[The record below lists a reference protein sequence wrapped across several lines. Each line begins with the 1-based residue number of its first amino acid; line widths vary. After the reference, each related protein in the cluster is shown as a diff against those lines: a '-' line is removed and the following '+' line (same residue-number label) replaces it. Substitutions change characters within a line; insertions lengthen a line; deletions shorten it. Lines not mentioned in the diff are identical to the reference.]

1 MSFCPDPGG
10 AADRTWPQRH
20 LETSKALRSN
30 TERCV
35 SRFPHSVVLS
45 SMKGKMDMA
54 PPQQRPLLQ
63 FINVSKRF
71 PGVIAVDDVT
81 LDIFAGEVHVIAG
94 ENGAGKSTLMKLLSQ
109 VERPTH
115 GRVLLNGADVIF
127 ASPQHARSLG
137 ISMVYQEFAL
147 APHLTVAQNITLGR
161 ESTRF
166 GVIDRAAEVEQARS
180 LLQRVGLSIDPR
192 RLVSTLSVAQQ
203 QLVEIAKALD
213 IEAKLVIMDEPTATL
228 TGQEIADLFHVIR
241 GLTAQGIGVIYISHR
256 LDEIFQIADRVTV
269 MRDGKVV
276 TTLPRSD
283 IDQQKLIRLMVG
295 RDIQQ
300 LYPKPESKIGPV
312 VLRAEGITRRGIL
325 HQCSF
330 EVRSG
335 EILGFAGLVGSG
347 RTELA
352 RAVFGADPIDA
363 GTIWLEGQRVSI
375 RSPTSAIAA
384 GIGYLT
390 EDRKRDGLA
399 MTLDIAQNI
408 TLTNLPTVAS
418 WIDLGKEERI
428 ALRARDRLNIRTPSV
443 HRNVTVLSGGNQQK
457 VIVARWLETQ
467 ARVLFFDEPSRGI
480 DVHAKA
486 ELFELIGALAS
497 EGRAIVMISSYL
509 PELIN
514 MCDRLVVMREGRIT
528 GELQRSQFTEER
540 IMALA
545 TGASEGETL

>member
-1 MSFCPDPGG
+1 MALAQQSP
-10 AADRTWPQRH
+10 
-20 LETSKALRSN
+20 LVKLVNISK
-30 TERCV
+30 
-35 SRFPHSVVLS
+35 
-45 SMKGKMDMA
+45 
-54 PPQQRPLLQ
+54 Q
-63 FINVSKRF
+63 F
-71 PGVIAVDDVT
+71 PGVLAVDNVS
-81 LDIFAGEVHVIAG
+81 LDIYPGEVHVVAG

-109 VERPTH
+109 VERPSSGTI
-115 GRVLLNGADVIF
+115 LLNEQEVHIVN
-127 ASPQHARSLG
+127 PQHAQRLG

-147 APHLTVAQNITLGR
+147 VPHLTVSQNIALGR
-161 ESTRF
+161 ESGRF
-166 GVIDRAAEVEQARS
+166 GILDKRSEVEQARR
-180 LLQRVGLSIDPR
+180 LLQRVGLNIDPR
-192 RLVSTLSVAQQ
+192 RSVSTLSVAEQ

-213 IEAKLVIMDEPTATL
+213 IESKLVIMDEPTATL
-228 TGQEIADLFHVIR
+228 TDQEIVHLFAVIR
-241 GLTAQGIGVIYISHR
+241 GLTDRGIGVFYISHR

-276 TTLPRSD
+276 ATLPRSD

-295 RDIQQ
+295 RDIRN
-300 LYPKPESKIGPV
+300 LYPKPDPNIGPV
-312 VLRAEGITRRGIL
+312 MLRAEGITRRGIL
-325 HQCSF
+325 HQCTF
-330 EVRSG
+330 EVRAG
-335 EILGFAGLVGSG
+335 EILGFAGLIGSG

-363 GTIWLEGQRVSI
+363 GSIWLEGKRHFI
-375 RSPTSAIAA
+375 KSPVDAIAA

-408 TLTNLPTVAS
+408 TLTNLPTTVS

-428 ALRARDRLNIRTPSV
+428 ALRARDRLKIRTTSV
-443 HRNVTVLSGGNQQK
+443 HRKVNVLSGGNQQK
-457 VIVARWLETQ
+457 VIVARWLETR

-480 DVHAKA
+480 DVNAKS
-486 ELFELIGALAS
+486 ELFEIIGTLAS

-514 MCDRLVVMREGRIT
+514 MCDRLVVMHEGHIT

-545 TGASEGETL
+545 TAASEGETL

>member
-1 MSFCPDPGG
+1 M
-10 AADRTWPQRH
+10 T
-20 LETSKALRSN
+20 
-30 TERCV
+30 
-35 SRFPHSVVLS
+35 
-45 SMKGKMDMA
+45 
-54 PPQQRPLLQ
+54 PPQQPLIQLEH
-63 FINVSKRF
+63 ISKRF
-71 PGVIAVDDVT
+71 PGVLAVDDVN

-109 VERPTH
+109 VEHPTE
-115 GRVLLNGADVIF
+115 GRVLLNGHEVHVV
-127 ASPQHARSLG
+127 SPQHAQRLG

-161 ESTRF
+161 ETTRF
-166 GVIDRAAEVEQARS
+166 GVIDRSAEIEQTRK
-180 LLQRVGLSIDPR
+180 LLERVGLSINPGR
-192 RLVSTLSVAQQ
+192 AVSTLSVAQQ

-228 TGQEIADLFHVIR
+228 TGQEITDLFRVIR
-241 GLTAQGIGVIYISHR
+241 GLTANRIAVVYISHR

-276 TTLPRSD
+276 ATLPRTE
-283 IDQQKLIRLMVG
+283 IDQEKLIRLMVG
-295 RDIQQ
+295 RDIQH
-300 LYPKPESKIGPV
+300 LYPKPEPKIGPV

-325 HQCSF
+325 HHCSF
-330 EVRSG
+330 EVRAG

-352 RAVFGADPIDA
+352 RAVFGADPMDE

-375 RSPTSAIAA
+375 NSPASAIAA

-399 MTLDIAQNI
+399 MTMDIVQNI
-408 TLTNLPTVAS
+408 TLTNLPTTAS

-428 ALRARDRLNIRTPSV
+428 AVRARDRLRIRTPSL

-480 DVHAKA
+480 DVNAKA
-486 ELFELIGALAS
+486 ELFAIIGALAS

-514 MCDRLVVMREGRIT
+514 MCDRLVVMHEGQIT

-545 TGASEGETL
+545 TGASEGGSL

>member
-1 MSFCPDPGG
+1 MALSQLSPLV
-10 AADRTWPQRH
+10 Q
-20 LETSKALRSN
+20 LVNISK
-30 TERCV
+30 
-35 SRFPHSVVLS
+35 
-45 SMKGKMDMA
+45 
-54 PPQQRPLLQ
+54 Q
-63 FINVSKRF
+63 F
-71 PGVIAVDDVT
+71 PGVLAVNKVS
-81 LDIFAGEVHVIAG
+81 LEIFSGEVHVVAG

-109 VERPTH
+109 VERPTS
-115 GRVLLNGADVIF
+115 GTVLLNGREVPF
-127 ASPQHARSLG
+127 VNPQHAQRLG

-147 APHLTVAQNITLGR
+147 APHLTVAQNIVLGR

-166 GVIDRAAEVEQARS
+166 GAINQRAEVEQARR
-180 LLQRVGLSIDPR
+180 LLQRVGLHIDPKR
-192 RLVSTLSVAQQ
+192 IVSTLSVAEQQ
-203 QLVEIAKALD
+203 MVEIAKALD
-213 IEAKLVIMDEPTATL
+213 VEAKLVIMDEPTATL
-228 TGQEIADLFHVIR
+228 TEREIVHLFAVIR
-241 GLTAQGIGVIYISHR
+241 GLTAQGIAVLYISHR

-276 TTLPRSD
+276 ATLPRSE

-295 RDIQQ
+295 RDIQH
-300 LYPKPESKIGPV
+300 LYPKPEPRIGPV
-312 VLRAEGITRRGIL
+312 VLRAEGITRRGML

-330 EVRSG
+330 EVRAG

-363 GTIWLEGQRVSI
+363 GSIWLEGKRLSI
-375 RSPTSAIAA
+375 HSPASAIAA

-399 MTLDIAQNI
+399 MALDIAQNI
-408 TLTNLPTVAS
+408 TLTSLPTVAS

-428 ALRARDRLNIRTPSV
+428 ALRARNRLKIRTPSI
-443 HRNVTVLSGGNQQK
+443 HRKVAVLSGGNQQK
-457 VIVARWLETQ
+457 VIVARWLETR

-480 DVHAKA
+480 DVNAKA
-486 ELFELIGALAS
+486 ELFELIGTLAS

-514 MCDRLVVMREGRIT
+514 MCDRLLVMHEGRIA
-528 GELQRSQFTEER
+528 GELERNEFTEER

>member
-1 MSFCPDPGG
+1 MAVSQQSPLV
-10 AADRTWPQRH
+10 Q
-20 LETSKALRSN
+20 LVNISKA
-30 TERCV
+30 
-35 SRFPHSVVLS
+35 
-45 SMKGKMDMA
+45 
-54 PPQQRPLLQ
+54 
-63 FINVSKRF
+63 F
-71 PGVIAVDDVT
+71 PGVLAVNTVS
-81 LDIFAGEVHVIAG
+81 LDIFPGEVHVVAG

-109 VERPTH
+109 VERPSSGT
-115 GRVLLNGADVIF
+115 VLLNGQEVHF
-127 ASPQHARSLG
+127 VNPQHAQRLG

-147 APHLTVAQNITLGR
+147 APHLTVAQNIVLGR
-161 ESTRF
+161 ESARF
-166 GVIDRAAEVEQARS
+166 GVINQRAEVEQARR
-180 LLQRVGLSIDPR
+180 LLQRVGLRINPK
-192 RLVSTLSVAQQ
+192 RLVSTLSVAEQQ
-203 QLVEIAKALD
+203 MVEIAKALD

-228 TGQEIADLFHVIR
+228 TGTEIAHLFSVIR
-241 GLTAQGIGVIYISHR
+241 GLTAQGIAVLYISHR

-276 TTLPRSD
+276 ATLPRSE

-295 RDIQQ
+295 RDIQN
-300 LYPKPESKIGPV
+300 LYPKPEPKIGPV
-312 VLRAEGITRRGIL
+312 VLRAEGITRRRIL

-330 EVRSG
+330 EVRAG

-363 GTIWLEGQRVSI
+363 GSILLEGKRLSI
-375 RSPTSAIAA
+375 KTPASAIAA

-399 MTLDIAQNI
+399 MTLDIVQNI

-418 WIDLGKEERI
+418 WINLGEEERI
-428 ALRARDRLNIRTPSV
+428 AVRSRDRLKIRTPSI
-443 HRNVTVLSGGNQQK
+443 HRKVTVLSGGNQQK

-480 DVHAKA
+480 DVNAKA
-486 ELFELIGALAS
+486 EIFALIGALAS

-514 MCDRLVVMREGRIT
+514 MCDRLVVMREGRIA
-528 GELQRSQFTEER
+528 GELQRSEFTEER
-540 IMALA
+540 VMALA

>member
-1 MSFCPDPGG
+1 MAVAQQSPLV
-10 AADRTWPQRH
+10 Q
-20 LETSKALRSN
+20 LVNISK
-30 TERCV
+30 
-35 SRFPHSVVLS
+35 
-45 SMKGKMDMA
+45 
-54 PPQQRPLLQ
+54 Q
-63 FINVSKRF
+63 F
-71 PGVIAVDDVT
+71 PGVLAVNTVS
-81 LDIFAGEVHVIAG
+81 LDIFPGEVHVVAG

-109 VERPTH
+109 VERPTS
-115 GRVLLNGADVIF
+115 GKVLLNGREVSF
-127 ASPQHARSLG
+127 VNPQHAQRLG

-147 APHLTVAQNITLGR
+147 APHLTVAQNIVLGR

-166 GVIDRAAEVEQARS
+166 GAINRHAEVEQARR
-180 LLQRVGLSIDPR
+180 LLQQVGLHIDPK
-192 RLVSTLSVAQQ
+192 RLVSTLSVAEQQ
-203 QLVEIAKALD
+203 MVEIAKALD

-228 TGQEIADLFHVIR
+228 TEREIAHLFAVIR
-241 GLTAQGIGVIYISHR
+241 RLAVQGIAVLYISHR

-276 TTLPRSD
+276 ATLPRSD

-295 RDIQQ
+295 RDIHN
-300 LYPKPESKIGPV
+300 LYPKPELKIGPV
-312 VLRAEGITRRGIL
+312 VLRVEGITRRGML

-330 EVRSG
+330 EVRAG

-363 GTIWLEGQRVSI
+363 GSIWLEGKRLSI
-375 RSPTSAIAA
+375 NSPASAIAA

-390 EDRKRDGLA
+390 EDRKRNGLA

-408 TLTNLPTVAS
+408 TLTHLPTIAS
-418 WIDLGKEERI
+418 WIDRGREERI
-428 ALRARDRLNIRTPSV
+428 ALRARDRLRIRTPSV
-443 HRNVTVLSGGNQQK
+443 HRKVAVLSGGNQQK

-480 DVHAKA
+480 DVNAKA
-486 ELFELIGALAS
+486 EIFEFIGTLAS

-509 PELIN
+509 PELLN
-514 MCDRLVVMREGRIT
+514 MCDRLLVMHEGHIA

-540 IMALA
+540 VMALA

>member
-1 MSFCPDPGG
+1 MALAQQSPLV
-10 AADRTWPQRH
+10 Q
-20 LETSKALRSN
+20 LVNISKA
-30 TERCV
+30 
-35 SRFPHSVVLS
+35 
-45 SMKGKMDMA
+45 
-54 PPQQRPLLQ
+54 
-63 FINVSKRF
+63 F
-71 PGVIAVDDVT
+71 PGVLAVNTVS
-81 LDIFAGEVHVIAG
+81 LEIFPGEVHVVAG

-109 VERPTH
+109 VERPTS
-115 GRVLLNGADVIF
+115 GKMVLNGQEVPFIN
-127 ASPQHARSLG
+127 PQHAQRLG

-147 APHLTVAQNITLGR
+147 APHLTVAQNIVLGR
-161 ESTRF
+161 ERTQF
-166 GVIDRAAEVEQARS
+166 GVLNQRAEIEQARR
-180 LLQRVGLSIDPR
+180 LLQRVGLHIDPK
-192 RLVSTLSVAQQ
+192 RLVSTLSVAEQQ
-203 QLVEIAKALD
+203 MVEIAKALD
-213 IEAKLVIMDEPTATL
+213 IEVKLVIMDEPTATL
-228 TGQEIADLFHVIR
+228 TEREIAHLFSVIR
-241 GLTAQGIGVIYISHR
+241 GLTAQGIAVLYISHR

-276 TTLPRSD
+276 ATLPRSE

-295 RDIQQ
+295 RDIHN

-312 VLRAEGITRRGIL
+312 VLRVEGITRKGLL

-330 EVRSG
+330 EVRAG

-363 GTIWLEGQRVSI
+363 GSIWLDGKRLSI
-375 RSPTSAIAA
+375 TSPASAIAA

-399 MTLDIAQNI
+399 MTLDITQNI

-418 WIDLGKEERI
+418 WIDRGREERI
-428 ALRARDRLNIRTPSV
+428 ALRSRDRLNIRTPSV
-443 HRNVTVLSGGNQQK
+443 HRKVAVLSGGNQQK

-480 DVHAKA
+480 DVNAKA
-486 ELFELIGALAS
+486 EIFELIGTLAS

-514 MCDRLVVMREGRIT
+514 MCDRLIVMHEGRIA
-528 GELQRSQFTEER
+528 GELSRSEFTEER
-540 IMALA
+540 VMALA

>member
-1 MSFCPDPGG
+1 MAVS
-10 AADRTWPQRH
+10 PQ
-20 LETSKALRSN
+20 LPLVELVNISKA
-30 TERCV
+30 
-35 SRFPHSVVLS
+35 
-45 SMKGKMDMA
+45 
-54 PPQQRPLLQ
+54 
-63 FINVSKRF
+63 F
-71 PGVIAVDDVT
+71 PGVLAVNNIS
-81 LDIFAGEVHVIAG
+81 LEIFPGEVHVVAG

-109 VERPTH
+109 VERPTS
-115 GRVLLNGADVIF
+115 GMVLLNGHEVPF
-127 ASPQHARSLG
+127 VNPQHAQRLG

-161 ESTRF
+161 ESARY
-166 GVIDRAAEVEQARS
+166 GVINQRAEVEQTRQ
-180 LLQRVGLSIDPR
+180 LLQRVGLHIDPK
-192 RLVSTLSVAQQ
+192 RLVSTLSVAEQQ
-203 QLVEIAKALD
+203 MVEIAKALD
-213 IEAKLVIMDEPTATL
+213 IAAKVVIMDEPTATL
-228 TGQEIADLFHVIR
+228 TGPEIAHLFSVIH
-241 GLTAQGIGVIYISHR
+241 GLTAQGIAVVYISHR

-276 TTLPRSD
+276 ATLPRTE

-295 RDIQQ
+295 RDIQH
-300 LYPKPESKIGPV
+300 LYPKPAPKIGPV

-325 HQCSF
+325 HHCSF
-330 EVRSG
+330 EVRAG

-352 RAVFGADPIDA
+352 RAVFGADPMDE

-375 RSPTSAIAA
+375 NSPASAIAA

-399 MTLDIAQNI
+399 MTMDIVQNI
-408 TLTNLPTVAS
+408 TLTNLPTTAS

-428 ALRARDRLNIRTPSV
+428 AVRARDRLRIRTPSL

-480 DVHAKA
+480 DVNAKA
-486 ELFELIGALAS
+486 ELFAIIGALAS

-514 MCDRLVVMREGRIT
+514 MCDRLVVMHEGQIT

-545 TGASEGETL
+545 TGASEGGSL